1 MRLYE
6 TTFILNPQAD
16 DATFDRQIKAV
27 SDVISRYQGRVVREN
42 RWGIRRLS
50 YPIKRCTQGF
60 YTRLIFEGNQ
70 SVLSELERF
79 YKIEEPYIRFLTVV
93 FEGNIEEELERN
105 RRDEPVEMTVPR
117 PERAVAP
124 VVEAA
129 EPTETGS
136 KTRITGDKEAERDY
150 DEEM

>member
-27 SDVISRYQGRVVREN
+27 SDVITRYQGEVLREH

-60 YTRLIFEGNQ
+60 YTRLIFEGSQ
-70 SVLSELERF
+70 TVLSELERF
-79 YKIEEPYIRFLTVV
+79 YKIEEPYIRYLTVV
-93 FEGNIEEELERN
+93 FEGNIDEELERG
-105 RRDEPVEMTVPR
+105 RREETPETVESRSERVVVGPEPEKT
-117 PERAVAP
+117 
-124 VVEAA
+124 A
-129 EPTETGS
+129 EPSPKGGVDTAT
-136 KTRITGDKEAERDY
+136 KVAEEL

>member
-27 SDVISRYQGRVVREN
+27 SDVISRYQGKVLREN

-70 SVLSELERF
+70 TVLSELERF
-79 YKIEEPYIRFLTVV
+79 YKIEEPYIRYLTVV
-93 FEGNIEEELERN
+93 FEGNIDEELERG
-105 RRDEPVEMTVPR
+105 RREDGSETTDSRSERVIAASEPEKT
-117 PERAVAP
+117 
-124 VVEAA
+124 VEALPKGDADTATGVA
-129 EPTETGS
+129 EGL
-136 KTRITGDKEAERDY
+136 
-150 DEEM
+150 DEEI

>member
-27 SDVISRYQGRVVREN
+27 SDVISRYQGKVLREN

-70 SVLSELERF
+70 TVLSELERF
-79 YKIEEPYIRFLTVV
+79 YKIEEPYIRYLTVV
-93 FEGNIEEELERN
+93 FEGNIDEELERG
-105 RRDEPVEMTVPR
+105 RREDGSDTTESRSERVIAAPEPEKT
-117 PERAVAP
+117 
-124 VVEAA
+124 VEASPKADADTATGVA
-129 EPTETGS
+129 EGH
-136 KTRITGDKEAERDY
+136 

>member
-27 SDVISRYQGRVVREN
+27 SDVISRYQGKVLREN

-70 SVLSELERF
+70 TVLSELERF
-79 YKIEEPYIRFLTVV
+79 YKIEEPYIRYLTVV
-93 FEGNIEEELERN
+93 FEGNIDEELERGRREDGSETADN
-105 RRDEPVEMTVPR
+105 RSERGIAAPEPEETAEALPKDD
-117 PERAVAP
+117 ADTATGVA
-124 VVEAA
+124 E
-129 EPTETGS
+129 EH
-136 KTRITGDKEAERDY
+136 

>member
-27 SDVISRYQGRVVREN
+27 SDVISRYQGKVLREN

-50 YPIKRCTQGF
+50 YPIRRCTQGF
-60 YTRLIFEGNQ
+60 YTRLIFEGNPT
-70 SVLSELERF
+70 VLSELERF
-79 YKIEEPYIRFLTVV
+79 YKIEEPYIRYLTVV
-93 FEGNIEEELERN
+93 FEGNIDEELERG
-105 RRDEPVEMTVPR
+105 RSEDGPETTDSRSGRVIAFTEPEK
-117 PERAVAP
+117 A
-124 VVEAA
+124 VEALPKGDADTATGVA
-129 EPTETGS
+129 EEH
-136 KTRITGDKEAERDY
+136 

>member
-27 SDVISRYQGRVVREN
+27 SDVISRYQGKVLREH

-60 YTRLIFEGNQ
+60 YTRLIFEGSQ
-70 SVLSELERF
+70 TVLSELERF
-79 YKIEEPYIRFLTVV
+79 YKIEEPYIRYLTVV
-93 FEGNIEEELERN
+93 FEGNIDEELERG
-105 RRDEPVEMTVPR
+105 RREDGSETTDSRSERVITAPEPEKTAEVL
-117 PERAVAP
+117 PESDADTATGVA
-124 VVEAA
+124 E
-129 EPTETGS
+129 GH
-136 KTRITGDKEAERDY
+136 